1 MPEKVLKKSDL
12 LKLCKE
18 KKLKGYSKLNKAGL
32 EHLLKTYADKS
43 PPITYTV
50 KELRKLCKTHNVL
63 GCYKLKK
70 KELEHVLKD
79 HLKLSSKNKQEKDQQ
94 NKSKQKEVVKE
105 KQKSKKKEISKKFD
119 RQKKIEE
126 MKAKVEQHYDPVYF
140 DPFEEWKDK
149 ELQNAILM
157 GNYYY
162 QPSFLYELVQKK
174 YKNGESIIKDPVTN
188 KILSQEE
195 IKKIFQANNKAVS
208 KPTVFHFDSALMQ
221 IEVKTMYDVKPIP
234 GDNSRW
240 NFVQIFL
247 KYNANQI
254 KVSGGKSTSEKDKI
268 LIANIPMGISTTPGY
283 NEVKSLDAASTSEA
297 LLVKVSNLI
306 SGGKIFIV
314 KKNTQYTIKPCAVF
328 QTSFRDWLNSGS
340 KNHKRVN
347 TQKPNGI
354 YMKFLEKV
362 NELES

>member
-1 MPEKVLKKSDL
+1 
-12 LKLCKE
+12 
-18 KKLKGYSKLNKAGL
+18 
-32 EHLLKTYADKS
+32 
-43 PPITYTV
+43 
-50 KELRKLCKTHNVL
+50 
-63 GCYKLKK
+63 
-70 KELEHVLKD
+70 
-79 HLKLSSKNKQEKDQQ
+79 
-94 NKSKQKEVVKE
+94 
-105 KQKSKKKEISKKFD
+105 
-119 RQKKIEE
+119 
-126 MKAKVEQHYDPVYF
+126 
-140 DPFEEWKDK
+140 
-149 ELQNAILM
+149 
-157 GNYYY
+157 
-162 QPSFLYELVQKK
+162 
-174 YKNGESIIKDPVTN
+174 
-188 KILSQEE
+188 
-195 IKKIFQANNKAVS
+195 
-208 KPTVFHFDSALMQ
+208 MQ